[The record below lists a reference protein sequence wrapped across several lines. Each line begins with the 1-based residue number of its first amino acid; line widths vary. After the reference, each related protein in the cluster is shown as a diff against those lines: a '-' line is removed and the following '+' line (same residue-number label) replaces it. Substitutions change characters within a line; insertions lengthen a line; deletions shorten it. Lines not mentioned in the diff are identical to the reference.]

1 MTAVDLAP
9 SARTVLD
16 LPEPPANALAK
27 LRWAA
32 VDGLTVAVRNLRHI
46 RQVPDRLLNA
56 TVSPI
61 MFVLLFAYVL
71 GSAIAVPGS
80 NYREFL
86 MPGIFVQT
94 VAFCCAATAMGV
106 ANDMSKG
113 LIDRFRSLPM
123 ARSAVLVGRT
133 SADLVE
139 IMLGIVVMAACGLAV
154 GWRIHAGFLSGLAGF
169 ALLVLFGFAMTWLG
183 AIIGLL
189 MRSPEAVQ
197 SLVFVTLFPITFV
210 ANTFVPTENMTPWLR
225 NVADWNPISAL
236 VAGCRELFGNVG
248 APYTG
253 SAWPL
258 QHPVPA
264 AFLYSLL
271 LLALFAPL
279 AVRRYRSA
287 VGR

>member
-1 MTAVDLAP
+1 VTAVDLAP
-9 SARTVLD
+9 ARPALE
-16 LPEPPANALAK
+16 LPGPPTNALDK

-32 VDGLTVAVRNLRHI
+32 SDAVVVAVRNLRHI

-56 TVSPI
+56 TISPI

-71 GSAIAVPGS
+71 GSAIAVKGS
-80 NYREFL
+80 NYRDFL

-94 VAFCCAATAMGV
+94 VAFTCAYTAMGV

-123 ARSAVLVGRT
+123 ARSAVLAGRT

-139 IMLGIVVMAACGLAV
+139 GMIGIVVMALCGLAV
-154 GWRIHAGFLSGLAGF
+154 GWRVHNDALHVLAGF
-169 ALLVLFGFAMTWLG
+169 ALLVLFGFAMNWLG
-183 AIIGLL
+183 AIIGLIV
-189 MRSPEAVQ
+189 RSPEAVQ

-210 ANTFVPTENMTPWLR
+210 ANTFVPTDNMTPWLR
-225 NVADWNPISAL
+225 TVADWNPISAL
-236 VAGCRELFGNVG
+236 AAAARELFGNVG

-258 QHPVPA
+258 RHPVPA
-264 AFLYSLL
+264 AFLYSFL
-271 LLALFAPL
+271 LLAVFAPL

>member
-1 MTAVDLAP
+1 MTAVA
-9 SARTVLD
+9 ARTTLD
-16 LPEPPANALAK
+16 LPGPPTGVLDK

-32 VDGLTVAVRNLRHI
+32 ADGVTVAVRNLRHI

-71 GSAIAVPGS
+71 GSAIAVKGS

-94 VAFCCAATAMGV
+94 VAFTCASTAMGV

-139 IMLGIVVMAACGLAV
+139 GLIGIVVMATCGLAV
-154 GWRIHAGFLSGLAGF
+154 GWRVHDGFARAIAGF
-169 ALLVLFGFAMTWLG
+169 ALLVLFGFAMNWLG
-183 AIIGLL
+183 TIIGLL

-197 SLVFVTLFPITFV
+197 SLVFITLFPITFV

-225 NVADWNPISAL
+225 DVADWNPISAL
-236 VAGCRELFGNVG
+236 VAACRELFGNVG

-253 SAWPL
+253 GAWPL
-258 QHPVPA
+258 RHPVPA
-264 AFLYSLL
+264 AFLYSVL
-271 LLALFAPL
+271 LLAIFAPL

>member
-1 MTAVDLAP
+1 MTTISPAAHI
-9 SARTVLD
+9 TLD
-16 LPEPPANALAK
+16 LPGPPTGVLSK

-32 VDGLTVAVRNLRHI
+32 VDGVTVATRNLRHI

-71 GSAIAVPGS
+71 GSAIAVRGG
-80 NYREFL
+80 NYRDFL

-94 VAFCCAATAMGV
+94 VAFTCATTAMGV

-139 IMLGIVVMAACGLAV
+139 GLIGITVMAACGLAV
-154 GWRIHAGFLSGLAGF
+154 GWRIHTGFLRGLAGF
-169 ALLVLFGFAMTWLG
+169 ALLVLFGFAMNWLG
-183 AIIGLL
+183 TIIGLL

-197 SLVFVTLFPITFV
+197 SLVFITLFPITFV

-236 VAGCRELFGNVG
+236 VAACRELFGNVG

-264 AFLYSLL
+264 AFGYSVL
-271 LLALFAPL
+271 LLAVFAPL